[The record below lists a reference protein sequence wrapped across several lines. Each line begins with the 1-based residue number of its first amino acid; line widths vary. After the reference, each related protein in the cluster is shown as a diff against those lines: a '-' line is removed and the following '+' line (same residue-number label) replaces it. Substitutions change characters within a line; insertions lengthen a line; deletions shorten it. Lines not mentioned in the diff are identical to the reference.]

1 MAIREARFRCTGT
14 PDYGRLREQISM
26 LHGVTAMA
34 IDPQNAGVIVDW
46 EDTQITPLRIELTLN
61 AMGYQKL

>member
-14 PDYGRLREQISM
+14 PDYGMLREQISM

-34 IDPQNAGVIVDW
+34 IDSQNAGVIVDW
-46 EDTQITPLRIELTLN
+46 EDT
-61 AMGYQKL
+61 

>member
-1 MAIREARFRCTGT
+1 
-14 PDYGRLREQISM
+14 M

-34 IDPQNAGVIVDW
+34 IDSQNAGVIVDW

>member
-14 PDYGRLREQISM
+14 PDYGTLREQISM

-34 IDPQNAGVIVDW
+34 IDPQSAGVIVDW

>member
-14 PDYGRLREQISM
+14 PDYGMLREQISM

-61 AMGYQKL
+61 AMGHQKL